1 MKLTNDQIDQIIFAL
16 DREIDLER
24 MSDEEI
30 IEFAKKENVV
40 DSTYII
46 ELQEIKDLF
55 QTYLDKKPCGATL
68 MSTPNELTEQEQR
81 AQDLIDSVTDQKTL
95 SMGYTWDDLSPEC
108 KALAIDL
115 ADLLKISKIEAYK
128 LLVEK
133 MKVSDLRELARGW
146 ASNAY

>member
-1 MKLTNDQIDQIIFAL
+1 
-16 DREIDLER
+16 
-24 MSDEEI
+24 
-30 IEFAKKENVV
+30 
-40 DSTYII
+40 
-46 ELQEIKDLF
+46 
-55 QTYLDKKPCGATL
+55 

-133 MKVSDLRELARGW
+133 MKVSDHRELARGW

>member
-30 IEFAKKENVV
+30 IEFAKKENGV

-55 QTYLDKKPCGATL
+55 QTYLDK
-68 MSTPNELTEQEQR
+68 N
-81 AQDLIDSVTDQKTL
+81 
-95 SMGYTWDDLSPEC
+95 
-108 KALAIDL
+108 
-115 ADLLKISKIEAYK
+115 
-128 LLVEK
+128 LVEQH
-133 MKVSDLRELARGW
+133 
-146 ASNAY
+146 